1 MNAIEAVRLA
11 KHHVLDLFAEEDIK
25 NIGLEE
31 VEFNELDNEWSIT
44 IGFSR
49 PWDEPNTL
57 LGSALASQM
66 GTPKRSYKVVLI
78 SNSDARVIS
87 VKNREVKS

>member
-1 MNAIEAVRLA
+1 MDAKEAVRLA
-11 KHHVLDLFAEEDIK
+11 KQHVLELFAEEAIK

-31 VEFNELDNEWSIT
+31 VEFDELDDAWSIT

-49 PWDEPNTL
+49 PWDEPNSL
-57 LGSALASQM
+57 LGATLASQM
-66 GTPKRSYKVVLI
+66 GIPKRTYKVVLI

>member
-1 MNAIEAVRLA
+1 MNANEAVRLA
-11 KHHVLDLFAEEDIK
+11 KLHVLDLFAEENIK

-31 VEFNELDNEWSIT
+31 VEFNESDNEWSIT

-49 PWDEPNTL
+49 PWDEPNSL
-57 LGSALASQM
+57 LSAALVSQM
-66 GTPKRSYKVVLI
+66 GNPKRSYKVVLI
-78 SNSDARVIS
+78 SNLDARVIS